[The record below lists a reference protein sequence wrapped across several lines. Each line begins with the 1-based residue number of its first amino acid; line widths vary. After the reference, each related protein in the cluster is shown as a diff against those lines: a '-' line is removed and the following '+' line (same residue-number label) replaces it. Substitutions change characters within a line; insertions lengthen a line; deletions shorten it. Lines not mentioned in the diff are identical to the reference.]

1 MSEVR
6 PALVVFVDVDETFIR
21 NYGNTRIPIPAV
33 IAHVRQ
39 LHKQGAALYC
49 WSSGGADYAR
59 ASAVEA
65 GIDTCFVGFVPKP
78 QVMIDDQNVSAWRRL
93 LQVHPNS
100 CDGQSVQSY
109 RDQLR
114 PTL

>member
-1 MSEVR
+1 MSETR
-6 PALVVFVDVDETFIR
+6 PALVVFVDVDETFVR
-21 NYGNTRIPIPAV
+21 NYGKARIPIPAV

-39 LHKQGAALYC
+39 LHEQGAALYC
-49 WSSGGADYAR
+49 WSLGGEEYTR
-59 ASAVEA
+59 ESALEA
-65 GIDTCFVGFVPKP
+65 GIHTCFVGFIPKP

-109 RDQLR
+109 RDQLHSAQ
-114 PTL
+114 